1 MDPVSGAEGDEE
13 WSENDALDNTDELV
27 NPDIASEL
35 EEMADEPES
44 PRFIPKLDAA
54 DLIMDAIDRELYE
67 VMRIDGQEKR
77 PKSPSRPVSASRPK
91 SPSRT
96 WSPEKD
102 SGTASLR
109 SSSPGRRKRPGKTE
123 REVLMA
129 AGVEF
134 DTGDETTASTAR
146 EEKQVVRMGGSV
158 DTGLGTSSSR
168 SVDQVVSSDEVENE
182 IQKQRR
188 IKGKVSTY
196 SDGEEEE
203 EDQYQDQEDTML
215 YETAEASRGAETRN
229 RFSKDEDDSSHEPL
243 HPSHDSQ
250 PSPKSSH
257 DTEFSEHSGEES
269 NPKPTRVK
277 KSKAREMSDTDS
289 VRTEDFEKKF
299 REISGGNPWT
309 SPSSKH
315 NSADSDSTVTDGETR
330 KSRESSDNEKGKK
343 HEKPGIW
350 DSLPP
355 HLRPYRKN
363 SKDTDTSSVATEDFE
378 SKFKDSVV
386 LSDADNQAPKKKA
399 PLQNRPTRADSGASS
414 IKTEDFEEKFKDMVV
429 SSNSHPVGSETK
441 QSTPSNKSKKVDTEQ
456 KQRSPSPGAMP
467 RKYLYLTMKDLTS
480 TDTESN
486 VSERMKG
493 KGANKKGSNDSA
505 FFDYDKWKKDLEGD
519 IEFARNEDSLCK
531 DVHDSGHD
539 DLNTSD
545 DVESIH
551 TSESWSPEGTIL
563 QKTPTRHSSPM
574 PQQDDRSPSP
584 KQRPG
589 SPSRR
594 PTSPLTKRP
603 RSPEKDQPSS
613 PPKVHPSSNR
623 ITIEEA
629 WEVDE
634 GSLEK
639 QVPNGFL
646 SQDVEVSP
654 RRGVRHYS
662 SPDTSSSLEYSGELA
677 EGDVVPTNVMPQERI
692 DILSKYLDKQLDS
705 INKGETGDSTA
716 VEEEEEDRE
725 GDMKK
730 QEERGVLSQPPLYR
744 EGSYTSLDT
753 CRTEEYNDRFR
764 RLMVKQVAGVPIT
777 SFDTVTVASDLD
789 SVRTDTVRDRFQ
801 EVIGGKGASS
811 RATTDFELSEAESE
825 RPEKR
830 HAASKREALE
840 DGLSDFES
848 VKAFPSRTPRYGV
861 VVDSEAEDIGNDGE
875 TEVVSDVEDS
885 PKHTGPDFSNNSYYS
900 DGAIRNR
907 RQSLM
912 RRLAAVDT
920 RGSVSF
926 DSYTTNSEGSS
937 FENDDL
943 LSMEVIQRLRAIE
956 ASGCGND
963 NDDDDVFE
971 STNVNEK
978 ASPMGI
984 PVLEVSEVE
993 NDDHKYSASNEQ
1005 QADPTKLADYKT
1017 VFINNWMGAK
1027 QPYENDIDYMLR
1039 IRSAAS
1045 SPGPGCLSRGSSFDS
1060 SSGTV
1065 SDLLEHRVGSAEQ
1078 TLLELGFGG
1087 AGFDIPV
1094 RFLPSLR
1101 QRLKNQANAFWLAGQ
1116 DAKSPTAL
1124 WSSRH
1129 SSQDLSSD
1137 DGQSDAQSL
1146 RSIETESESLIFGK
1160 QSEEKSAKRDHVR
1173 EDESMTETQRSGK
1186 IVKIAEDCG
1195 KRGNTSDVDAA
1206 AKRKRLV
1213 KAATIT
1219 SVAAEAMNSPGKT
1232 QNVISGSAH
1241 ATSLP
1246 GRTMLD
1252 LMRLKRK
1259 RMHFVKQKSLPTNLE
1274 TLPEVEEK
1282 PRMFQSSSSES
1293 KHNSSPTQSTEDQSV
1308 ESGNIKD
1315 NGTGKSRSPALE
1327 VIHSISINS
1336 METEPKNIINKEDSS
1351 TVSNDTV
1358 SPVQHTF
1365 DVKEQSLTSGNA
1377 SLVHAELS
1385 VQGSREPTVKGP
1397 CSEGITV
1404 DQDHNHS
1411 DRTHS
1416 LADSKH
1422 GEEGYQQFGSS
1433 GDYAQC
1439 NMSKPSEISESGP
1452 VGVFTAPTKHGS
1464 DNRKVHASSNI
1475 GDDDKD
1481 DPQVVALQ
1489 GNKPSDEE
1497 MSDSEASAGPNVK
1510 LFVQKVSYKDSL
1522 LLELPLILQLPI
1534 MTAHQC
1540 FSDREAAMLLQDDQ
1554 AIGQVTDFDGRESPR
1569 SCSSASGPSYNPCS
1583 NVWRPEPSVHYR
1595 GILPNA
1601 ANVGY
1606 MPVSQGKP
1614 RMHPTVGYEMDTNRN
1629 VSMPRNLPQTEY
1641 DKRGVS
1647 KPSKRPFFDEN
1658 KGKMASNDTTCLDR
1672 SSKPGAMGSSDA
1684 GRRRD
1689 SGKMQSTP
1697 KTYSTLPDVSA
1708 SMPNVSAISAASDR
1722 IRSPARG
1729 GRYHSYEDINSTIMP
1744 RTNQSPSSLRDADQG
1759 LRDANKQKQAVLSE
1773 MREIQESL
1781 KSKRSEVSQAEHEVQ
1796 DMQTKSDEL
1805 RAEIMVLEY
1814 KRDSV
1819 EKELQGLHKDLE
1831 ARTRPSSRQRD
1842 RDELGMSKEQVLE
1855 VIRERDELRARLRSG
1870 EGQISGLERREL
1882 ERQLNA
1888 AKEDLFSEQR
1898 KSRAKVEELQDELE
1912 ECKRQLEES
1921 QLDKGDAVHQMEQ
1934 LHLKVKELERARKR
1948 DIENKTDALDNANKR
1963 TRVEVTDLR
1972 SQLAERD
1979 KRIVSLEAELH
1990 EKDKL
1995 NRKLQETVYK
2005 MQEELSQES
2014 ELKDSLIE
2022 ENEKNVVKL
2031 KKDKETSL
2039 AALRHMLLEDKQRE
2053 LDRLRD
2059 QSDRER
2065 RDILARQEERMAEQ
2079 LAEMEQRIL
2088 AKDDEVT
2095 MVRERLRQQEEAT
2108 RTLGDRMRLE
2118 AKEQI
2123 RSAISKE
2130 KASWETEKER
2140 AVQREKDRWQDE
2152 SNKQLSKVQEE
2163 LEKEKQ
2169 LHNQA
2174 DKNCTGLK
2182 QELDQARQQVRAAHR
2197 DKLAAIN
2204 EVRDSMKV
2212 EKEEEIKQLREQ
2224 LTQEKVSDVEK
2235 LREKIRKLEDELR
2248 TSRSER
2254 NAVAVREKETSML
2267 LDRHEKSVV
2276 SEINDECQK
2285 SAQLLGTA
2293 PRSVRV
2299 PSGDQEDDEFDQ
2311 SLDISENRGQSPH
2324 KSRSAVSEALANL
2337 KATNEDLRQLVT
2349 GLHEDMASQ
2358 KKATQQVNK
2367 EKEREVKQLRELY
2380 HSEKEKEV
2388 ETMRE
2393 RLIQDHLDEISK
2405 LQQAV
2410 KKDKDEVSSL
2420 QHNIISKDEE
2430 LREIQRNM
2438 TAWKDATIKK
2448 LAKKFEQEMNLELE
2462 KRQHEKDRQAHSSQL
2477 RRIEELE
2484 EEVQRLSVVRKTFQS
2499 TPSTPSRVSGPSSSS
2514 QSGGDAST
2522 IKLLRHLQER
2532 VKQLRVENKELR
2544 RLSGEGGD
2552 AINGNGTPDVATLQE
2567 EAILR
2572 ESPYV
2577 QNLERKLK
2585 HMDRQL
2591 NIAEERAQKNTALLG
2606 QKMVELTKLQNQLTH
2621 QTKEYLHLERSYSDM
2636 QKRYHRGGH
2645 R

>member
-1 MDPVSGAEGDEE
+1 MDPVSGTEGDAE
-13 WSENDALDNTDELV
+13 WSENDALDDTDELI
-27 NPDIASEL
+27 NPDIASEV

-44 PRFIPKLDAA
+44 PRFMPKLDAA

-77 PKSPSRPVSASRPK
+77 PKSPSRPKSSSKPK
-91 SPSRT
+91 MSPSRT
-96 WSPEKD
+96 WSLED
-102 SGTASLR
+102 SGTISLR
-109 SSSPGRRKRPGKTE
+109 SSSPGRWKRPGKTE
-123 REVLMA
+123 REALMA

-146 EEKQVVRMGGSV
+146 EDKHVVRTGGSV
-158 DTGLGTSSSR
+158 DTGLGTGSSQTLG

-188 IKGKVSTY
+188 IKGRVSTY
-196 SDGEEEE
+196 SDGEDEEE
-203 EDQYQDQEDTML
+203 NQYQDREDKIL
-215 YETAEASRGAETRN
+215 YETTEASRGKETRS
-229 RFSKDEDDSSHEPL
+229 RLIKDEDDSSHESL
-243 HPSHDSQ
+243 HPSHDPQ
-250 PSPKSSH
+250 PEYQKSGH
-257 DTEFSEHSGEES
+257 DTENSEHAEEENVS
-269 NPKPTRVK
+269 KPARVK
-277 KSKAREMSDTDS
+277 KIREMSDTDS

-299 REISGGNPWT
+299 RELSGGNPWT
-309 SPSSKH
+309 TPSSKH
-315 NSADSDSTVTDGETR
+315 NSADSDSTVTDGEMR
-330 KSRESSDNEKGKK
+330 KSTGSSDNEKRRKR
-343 HEKPGIW
+343 EQQGIW

-355 HLRPYRKN
+355 HLRPYMKN
-363 SKDTDTSSVATEDFE
+363 SRDTDTSSVATEDFE
-378 SKFKDSVV
+378 SKFKDSLVV
-386 LSDADNQAPKKKA
+386 SDADNSVAKKKA
-399 PLQNRPTRADSGASS
+399 SPQKRPARADSGASS
-414 IKTEDFEEKFKDMVV
+414 IRTEDFEEKFKDMVV
-429 SSNSHPVGSETK
+429 PSDSKPAGTGKKQLSLSDNSEKINP
-441 QSTPSNKSKKVDTEQ
+441 EQ
-456 KQRSPSPGAMP
+456 KPRGKSPQAGAMP

-486 VSERMKG
+486 FSEQVKG
-493 KGANKKGSNDSA
+493 KGTNKKGASDSTV
-505 FFDYDKWKKDLEGD
+505 FDYDKWKKDLEGD
-519 IEFARNEDSLCK
+519 IEFARNEDSLSK

-539 DLNTSD
+539 DLDTSD

-551 TSESWSPEGTIL
+551 TSDHESWSPEGTIV
-563 QKTPTRHSSPM
+563 QKPPTRHSSPM
-574 PQQDDRSPSP
+574 PQPSREDRSPSP
-584 KQRPG
+584 GKQRSG

-594 PTSPLTKRP
+594 PASPNGKRP
-603 RSPEKDQPSS
+603 RSPEKEQPNT
-613 PPKVHPSSNR
+613 PAKVHPSSDR
-623 ITIEEA
+623 IVIEDA
-629 WEVDE
+629 WEVQE
-634 GSLEK
+634 GNSPEK

-646 SQDVEVSP
+646 SQDVDV
-654 RRGVRHYS
+654 RRGFRHYS
-662 SPDTSSSLEYSGELA
+662 SPDTSSSLDDSGEIT
-677 EGDVVPTNVMPQERI
+677 EGNDVPVNIMPKERI

-716 VEEEEEDRE
+716 VEEEEEEEDEERE
-725 GDMKK
+725 EETKGR
-730 QEERGVLSQPPLYR
+730 EERGVSQPSLYR

-801 EVIGGKGASS
+801 EVIGGKGAGS

-830 HAASKREALE
+830 HAANRREALE

-861 VVDSEAEDIGNDGE
+861 VVDSEADDIGNEQE

-885 PKHTGPDFSNNSYYS
+885 PKHASPEFNTNSYY
-900 DGAIRNR
+900 
-907 RQSLM
+907 
-912 RRLAAVDT
+912 
-920 RGSVSF
+920 
-926 DSYTTNSEGSS
+926 
-937 FENDDL
+937 
-943 LSMEVIQRLRAIE
+943 
-956 ASGCGND
+956 
-963 NDDDDVFE
+963 
-971 STNVNEK
+971 
-978 ASPMGI
+978 
-984 PVLEVSEVE
+984 
-993 NDDHKYSASNEQ
+993 
-1005 QADPTKLADYKT
+1005 
-1017 VFINNWMGAK
+1017 
-1027 QPYENDIDYMLR
+1027 
-1039 IRSAAS
+1039 
-1045 SPGPGCLSRGSSFDS
+1045 
-1060 SSGTV
+1060 
-1065 SDLLEHRVGSAEQ
+1065 
-1078 TLLELGFGG
+1078 
-1087 AGFDIPV
+1087 
-1094 RFLPSLR
+1094 
-1101 QRLKNQANAFWLAGQ
+1101 
-1116 DAKSPTAL
+1116 
-1124 WSSRH
+1124 
-1129 SSQDLSSD
+1129 
-1137 DGQSDAQSL
+1137 
-1146 RSIETESESLIFGK
+1146 
-1160 QSEEKSAKRDHVR
+1160 
-1173 EDESMTETQRSGK
+1173 
-1186 IVKIAEDCG
+1186 
-1195 KRGNTSDVDAA
+1195 
-1206 AKRKRLV
+1206 
-1213 KAATIT
+1213 
-1219 SVAAEAMNSPGKT
+1219 
-1232 QNVISGSAH
+1232 
-1241 ATSLP
+1241 
-1246 GRTMLD
+1246 
-1252 LMRLKRK
+1252 
-1259 RMHFVKQKSLPTNLE
+1259 
-1274 TLPEVEEK
+1274 
-1282 PRMFQSSSSES
+1282 
-1293 KHNSSPTQSTEDQSV
+1293 
-1308 ESGNIKD
+1308 
-1315 NGTGKSRSPALE
+1315 
-1327 VIHSISINS
+1327 
-1336 METEPKNIINKEDSS
+1336 
-1351 TVSNDTV
+1351 
-1358 SPVQHTF
+1358 
-1365 DVKEQSLTSGNA
+1365 
-1377 SLVHAELS
+1377 
-1385 VQGSREPTVKGP
+1385 
-1397 CSEGITV
+1397 
-1404 DQDHNHS
+1404 
-1411 DRTHS
+1411 
-1416 LADSKH
+1416 
-1422 GEEGYQQFGSS
+1422 
-1433 GDYAQC
+1433 
-1439 NMSKPSEISESGP
+1439 
-1452 VGVFTAPTKHGS
+1452 
-1464 DNRKVHASSNI
+1464 
-1475 GDDDKD
+1475 
-1481 DPQVVALQ
+1481 
-1489 GNKPSDEE
+1489 
-1497 MSDSEASAGPNVK
+1497 
-1510 LFVQKVSYKDSL
+1510 
-1522 LLELPLILQLPI
+1522 
-1534 MTAHQC
+1534 
-1540 FSDREAAMLLQDDQ
+1540 
-1554 AIGQVTDFDGRESPR
+1554 
-1569 SCSSASGPSYNPCS
+1569 
-1583 NVWRPEPSVHYR
+1583 
-1595 GILPNA
+1595 
-1601 ANVGY
+1601 
-1606 MPVSQGKP
+1606 
-1614 RMHPTVGYEMDTNRN
+1614 
-1629 VSMPRNLPQTEY
+1629 
-1641 DKRGVS
+1641 
-1647 KPSKRPFFDEN
+1647 
-1658 KGKMASNDTTCLDR
+1658 R
-1672 SSKPGAMGSSDA
+1672 SSKAGAMGSSEV

-1689 SGKMQSTP
+1689 SGKLQSTP
-1697 KTYSTLPDVSA
+1697 KTYSALPDVSA
-1708 SMPNVSAISAASDR
+1708 SMPDVSAISVSSDR
-1722 IRSPARG
+1722 NRSPGIG
-1729 GRYHSYEDINSTIMP
+1729 GRYRSYDDINSTIMP
-1744 RTNQSPSSLRDADQG
+1744 RAERTNQSPSSLRDAEQG
-1759 LRDANKQKQAVLSE
+1759 LRDAQAQKQTALSE

-1781 KSKRSEVSQAEHEVQ
+1781 KSKRSEVNQAEHHVQ
-1796 DMQTKSDEL
+1796 DMQSKSDEL

-1819 EKELQGLHKDLE
+1819 EKELQGVHKDME
-1831 ARTRPSSRQRD
+1831 AMTRPSSRQRD
-1842 RDELGMSKEQVLE
+1842 REELGMSKEQVLE
-1855 VIRERDELRARLRSG
+1855 VVRERDELRARLRSG

-1888 AKEDLFSEQR
+1888 TKEDLFSEQR

-1948 DIENKTDALDNANKR
+1948 DIENKSDALDNASKR
-1963 TRVEVTDLR
+1963 ARADLTDFKA
-1972 SQLAERD
+1972 QLAERD
-1979 KRIVSLEAELH
+1979 RMIASLEAELH

-2130 KASWETEKER
+2130 KASWEAEKER
-2140 AVQREKDRWQDE
+2140 AVQREKDRCQDD

-2182 QELDQARQQVRAAHR
+2182 QELDQARQQIRAAHR

-2204 EVRDSMKV
+2204 DVRDSMKV

-2235 LREKIRKLEDELR
+2235 LREKMRKLEDELR
-2248 TSRSER
+2248 TVRSEK
-2254 NAVAVREKETSML
+2254 NSVAVREKETSML

-2276 SEINDECQK
+2276 SEINDECQR

-2293 PRSVRV
+2293 PRSVKV
-2299 PSGDQEDDEFDQ
+2299 PSGDQQEDDEFDQ

-2337 KATNEDLRQLVT
+2337 KATNEDLRKLVT

-2393 RLIQDHLDEISK
+2393 RLIQDHLDEIGK
-2405 LQQAV
+2405 LQHAV
-2410 KKDKDEVSSL
+2410 KKDKDEVSTL
-2420 QHNIISKDEE
+2420 QHNLISKDEE

-2477 RRIEELE
+2477 KRIEELE

-2499 TPSTPSRVSGPSSSS
+2499 TPTTPSRVSGPSSSS
-2514 QSGGDAST
+2514 QSSMAGGDAST
-2522 IKLLRHLQER
+2522 IKLLRHLQDR

-2544 RLSGEGGD
+2544 RLSGEGSD
-2552 AINGNGTPDVATLQE
+2552 AINGNGTPDVSVSFQE
-2567 EAILR
+2567 EAVLR

-2591 NIAEERAQKNTALLG
+2591 NVAEERAQKNTALLG

-2636 QKRYHRGGH
+2636 QKRYHRGGL

>member
-13 WSENDALDNTDELV
+13 WSENDALDNTDELI

-91 SPSRT
+91 SPFRT

-158 DTGLGTSSSR
+158 DTGLGTGSSR

-215 YETAEASRGAETRN
+215 YETAEASRETRN

-243 HPSHDSQ
+243 HPSHDPK

-257 DTEFSEHSGEES
+257 DTEFSEHSAEES
-269 NPKPTRVK
+269 SPKPTRVK

-378 SKFKDSVV
+378 SKFKDSLV

-399 PLQNRPTRADSGASS
+399 PPQNRPARADSGASS

-429 SSNSHPVGSETK
+429 SSNSNPAGSGTK

-493 KGANKKGSNDSA
+493 KGANKKGSSDSA

-613 PPKVHPSSNR
+613 PAKVHPSSNR

-725 GDMKK
+725 GDTKK

-861 VVDSEAEDIGNDGE
+861 VVDSEAEDIGNEGE

-885 PKHTGPDFSNNSYYS
+885 PKHTGPDFSNNSYY
-900 DGAIRNR
+900 
-907 RQSLM
+907 
-912 RRLAAVDT
+912 
-920 RGSVSF
+920 
-926 DSYTTNSEGSS
+926 
-937 FENDDL
+937 
-943 LSMEVIQRLRAIE
+943 
-956 ASGCGND
+956 
-963 NDDDDVFE
+963 
-971 STNVNEK
+971 
-978 ASPMGI
+978 
-984 PVLEVSEVE
+984 
-993 NDDHKYSASNEQ
+993 
-1005 QADPTKLADYKT
+1005 
-1017 VFINNWMGAK
+1017 
-1027 QPYENDIDYMLR
+1027 
-1039 IRSAAS
+1039 
-1045 SPGPGCLSRGSSFDS
+1045 
-1060 SSGTV
+1060 
-1065 SDLLEHRVGSAEQ
+1065 
-1078 TLLELGFGG
+1078 
-1087 AGFDIPV
+1087 
-1094 RFLPSLR
+1094 
-1101 QRLKNQANAFWLAGQ
+1101 
-1116 DAKSPTAL
+1116 
-1124 WSSRH
+1124 
-1129 SSQDLSSD
+1129 
-1137 DGQSDAQSL
+1137 
-1146 RSIETESESLIFGK
+1146 
-1160 QSEEKSAKRDHVR
+1160 
-1173 EDESMTETQRSGK
+1173 
-1186 IVKIAEDCG
+1186 
-1195 KRGNTSDVDAA
+1195 
-1206 AKRKRLV
+1206 
-1213 KAATIT
+1213 
-1219 SVAAEAMNSPGKT
+1219 
-1232 QNVISGSAH
+1232 
-1241 ATSLP
+1241 
-1246 GRTMLD
+1246 
-1252 LMRLKRK
+1252 
-1259 RMHFVKQKSLPTNLE
+1259 
-1274 TLPEVEEK
+1274 
-1282 PRMFQSSSSES
+1282 
-1293 KHNSSPTQSTEDQSV
+1293 
-1308 ESGNIKD
+1308 
-1315 NGTGKSRSPALE
+1315 
-1327 VIHSISINS
+1327 
-1336 METEPKNIINKEDSS
+1336 
-1351 TVSNDTV
+1351 
-1358 SPVQHTF
+1358 
-1365 DVKEQSLTSGNA
+1365 
-1377 SLVHAELS
+1377 
-1385 VQGSREPTVKGP
+1385 
-1397 CSEGITV
+1397 
-1404 DQDHNHS
+1404 
-1411 DRTHS
+1411 
-1416 LADSKH
+1416 
-1422 GEEGYQQFGSS
+1422 
-1433 GDYAQC
+1433 
-1439 NMSKPSEISESGP
+1439 
-1452 VGVFTAPTKHGS
+1452 
-1464 DNRKVHASSNI
+1464 
-1475 GDDDKD
+1475 
-1481 DPQVVALQ
+1481 
-1489 GNKPSDEE
+1489 
-1497 MSDSEASAGPNVK
+1497 
-1510 LFVQKVSYKDSL
+1510 
-1522 LLELPLILQLPI
+1522 
-1534 MTAHQC
+1534 
-1540 FSDREAAMLLQDDQ
+1540 
-1554 AIGQVTDFDGRESPR
+1554 
-1569 SCSSASGPSYNPCS
+1569 
-1583 NVWRPEPSVHYR
+1583 
-1595 GILPNA
+1595 
-1601 ANVGY
+1601 
-1606 MPVSQGKP
+1606 
-1614 RMHPTVGYEMDTNRN
+1614 
-1629 VSMPRNLPQTEY
+1629 
-1641 DKRGVS
+1641 
-1647 KPSKRPFFDEN
+1647 
-1658 KGKMASNDTTCLDR
+1658 R

-1708 SMPNVSAISAASDR
+1708 SMPDVSAISAASDR

-1759 LRDANKQKQAVLSE
+1759 LRDANKQKQTVLSE

-1948 DIENKTDALDNANKR
+1948 DIEPSR
-1963 TRVEVTDLR
+1963 GSDLP
-1972 SQLAERD
+1972 
-1979 KRIVSLEAELH
+1979 
-1990 EKDKL
+1990 
-1995 NRKLQETVYK
+1995 
-2005 MQEELSQES
+2005 
-2014 ELKDSLIE
+2014 
-2022 ENEKNVVKL
+2022 
-2031 KKDKETSL
+2031 
-2039 AALRHMLLEDKQRE
+2039 AAFG
-2053 LDRLRD
+2053 
-2059 QSDRER
+2059 R
-2065 RDILARQEERMAEQ
+2065 RA
-2079 LAEMEQRIL
+2079 
-2088 AKDDEVT
+2088 
-2095 MVRERLRQQEEAT
+2095 
-2108 RTLGDRMRLE
+2108 
-2118 AKEQI
+2118 I
-2123 RSAISKE
+2123 R
-2130 KASWETEKER
+2130 R
-2140 AVQREKDRWQDE
+2140 AV
-2152 SNKQLSKVQEE
+2152 
-2163 LEKEKQ
+2163 
-2169 LHNQA
+2169 
-2174 DKNCTGLK
+2174 GL
-2182 QELDQARQQVRAAHR
+2182 
-2197 DKLAAIN
+2197 
-2204 EVRDSMKV
+2204 
-2212 EKEEEIKQLREQ
+2212 
-2224 LTQEKVSDVEK
+2224 
-2235 LREKIRKLEDELR
+2235 
-2248 TSRSER
+2248 
-2254 NAVAVREKETSML
+2254 
-2267 LDRHEKSVV
+2267 
-2276 SEINDECQK
+2276 
-2285 SAQLLGTA
+2285 
-2293 PRSVRV
+2293 
-2299 PSGDQEDDEFDQ
+2299 
-2311 SLDISENRGQSPH
+2311 
-2324 KSRSAVSEALANL
+2324 
-2337 KATNEDLRQLVT
+2337 
-2349 GLHEDMASQ
+2349 
-2358 KKATQQVNK
+2358 
-2367 EKEREVKQLRELY
+2367 
-2380 HSEKEKEV
+2380 
-2388 ETMRE
+2388 
-2393 RLIQDHLDEISK
+2393 
-2405 LQQAV
+2405 
-2410 KKDKDEVSSL
+2410 
-2420 QHNIISKDEE
+2420 
-2430 LREIQRNM
+2430 
-2438 TAWKDATIKK
+2438 
-2448 LAKKFEQEMNLELE
+2448 
-2462 KRQHEKDRQAHSSQL
+2462 
-2477 RRIEELE
+2477 
-2484 EEVQRLSVVRKTFQS
+2484 
-2499 TPSTPSRVSGPSSSS
+2499 
-2514 QSGGDAST
+2514 
-2522 IKLLRHLQER
+2522 
-2532 VKQLRVENKELR
+2532 
-2544 RLSGEGGD
+2544 
-2552 AINGNGTPDVATLQE
+2552 
-2567 EAILR
+2567 
-2572 ESPYV
+2572 
-2577 QNLERKLK
+2577 
-2585 HMDRQL
+2585 
-2591 NIAEERAQKNTALLG
+2591 
-2606 QKMVELTKLQNQLTH
+2606 
-2621 QTKEYLHLERSYSDM
+2621 
-2636 QKRYHRGGH
+2636 
-2645 R
+2645 

>member
-229 RFSKDEDDSSHEPL
+229 RFSK
-243 HPSHDSQ
+243 
-250 PSPKSSH
+250 
-257 DTEFSEHSGEES
+257 
-269 NPKPTRVK
+269 
-277 KSKAREMSDTDS
+277 
-289 VRTEDFEKKF
+289 
-299 REISGGNPWT
+299 
-309 SPSSKH
+309 
-315 NSADSDSTVTDGETR
+315 
-330 KSRESSDNEKGKK
+330 
-343 HEKPGIW
+343 
-350 DSLPP
+350 
-355 HLRPYRKN
+355 
-363 SKDTDTSSVATEDFE
+363 
-378 SKFKDSVV
+378 
-386 LSDADNQAPKKKA
+386 
-399 PLQNRPTRADSGASS
+399 
-414 IKTEDFEEKFKDMVV
+414 
-429 SSNSHPVGSETK
+429 
-441 QSTPSNKSKKVDTEQ
+441 
-456 KQRSPSPGAMP
+456 
-467 RKYLYLTMKDLTS
+467 
-480 TDTESN
+480 
-486 VSERMKG
+486 
-493 KGANKKGSNDSA
+493 
-505 FFDYDKWKKDLEGD
+505 
-519 IEFARNEDSLCK
+519 
-531 DVHDSGHD
+531 
-539 DLNTSD
+539 
-545 DVESIH
+545 
-551 TSESWSPEGTIL
+551 
-563 QKTPTRHSSPM
+563 
-574 PQQDDRSPSP
+574 
-584 KQRPG
+584 
-589 SPSRR
+589 
-594 PTSPLTKRP
+594 
-603 RSPEKDQPSS
+603 
-613 PPKVHPSSNR
+613 
-623 ITIEEA
+623 
-629 WEVDE
+629 
-634 GSLEK
+634 
-639 QVPNGFL
+639 
-646 SQDVEVSP
+646 
-654 RRGVRHYS
+654 
-662 SPDTSSSLEYSGELA
+662 
-677 EGDVVPTNVMPQERI
+677 
-692 DILSKYLDKQLDS
+692 
-705 INKGETGDSTA
+705 
-716 VEEEEEDRE
+716 
-725 GDMKK
+725 
-730 QEERGVLSQPPLYR
+730 GVLSQPPLYR

-885 PKHTGPDFSNNSYYS
+885 PKHTGPDFSNNSYY
-900 DGAIRNR
+900 
-907 RQSLM
+907 
-912 RRLAAVDT
+912 
-920 RGSVSF
+920 
-926 DSYTTNSEGSS
+926 
-937 FENDDL
+937 
-943 LSMEVIQRLRAIE
+943 
-956 ASGCGND
+956 
-963 NDDDDVFE
+963 
-971 STNVNEK
+971 
-978 ASPMGI
+978 
-984 PVLEVSEVE
+984 
-993 NDDHKYSASNEQ
+993 
-1005 QADPTKLADYKT
+1005 
-1017 VFINNWMGAK
+1017 
-1027 QPYENDIDYMLR
+1027 
-1039 IRSAAS
+1039 
-1045 SPGPGCLSRGSSFDS
+1045 
-1060 SSGTV
+1060 
-1065 SDLLEHRVGSAEQ
+1065 
-1078 TLLELGFGG
+1078 
-1087 AGFDIPV
+1087 
-1094 RFLPSLR
+1094 
-1101 QRLKNQANAFWLAGQ
+1101 
-1116 DAKSPTAL
+1116 
-1124 WSSRH
+1124 
-1129 SSQDLSSD
+1129 
-1137 DGQSDAQSL
+1137 
-1146 RSIETESESLIFGK
+1146 
-1160 QSEEKSAKRDHVR
+1160 
-1173 EDESMTETQRSGK
+1173 
-1186 IVKIAEDCG
+1186 
-1195 KRGNTSDVDAA
+1195 
-1206 AKRKRLV
+1206 
-1213 KAATIT
+1213 
-1219 SVAAEAMNSPGKT
+1219 
-1232 QNVISGSAH
+1232 
-1241 ATSLP
+1241 
-1246 GRTMLD
+1246 
-1252 LMRLKRK
+1252 
-1259 RMHFVKQKSLPTNLE
+1259 
-1274 TLPEVEEK
+1274 
-1282 PRMFQSSSSES
+1282 
-1293 KHNSSPTQSTEDQSV
+1293 
-1308 ESGNIKD
+1308 
-1315 NGTGKSRSPALE
+1315 
-1327 VIHSISINS
+1327 
-1336 METEPKNIINKEDSS
+1336 
-1351 TVSNDTV
+1351 
-1358 SPVQHTF
+1358 
-1365 DVKEQSLTSGNA
+1365 
-1377 SLVHAELS
+1377 
-1385 VQGSREPTVKGP
+1385 
-1397 CSEGITV
+1397 
-1404 DQDHNHS
+1404 
-1411 DRTHS
+1411 
-1416 LADSKH
+1416 
-1422 GEEGYQQFGSS
+1422 
-1433 GDYAQC
+1433 
-1439 NMSKPSEISESGP
+1439 
-1452 VGVFTAPTKHGS
+1452 
-1464 DNRKVHASSNI
+1464 
-1475 GDDDKD
+1475 
-1481 DPQVVALQ
+1481 
-1489 GNKPSDEE
+1489 
-1497 MSDSEASAGPNVK
+1497 
-1510 LFVQKVSYKDSL
+1510 
-1522 LLELPLILQLPI
+1522 
-1534 MTAHQC
+1534 
-1540 FSDREAAMLLQDDQ
+1540 
-1554 AIGQVTDFDGRESPR
+1554 
-1569 SCSSASGPSYNPCS
+1569 
-1583 NVWRPEPSVHYR
+1583 
-1595 GILPNA
+1595 
-1601 ANVGY
+1601 
-1606 MPVSQGKP
+1606 
-1614 RMHPTVGYEMDTNRN
+1614 
-1629 VSMPRNLPQTEY
+1629 
-1641 DKRGVS
+1641 
-1647 KPSKRPFFDEN
+1647 
-1658 KGKMASNDTTCLDR
+1658 R

-2621 QTKEYLHLERSYSDM
+2621 QTKVEP
-2636 QKRYHRGGH
+2636 RGQNRH
-2645 R
+2645 

>member
-830 HAASKREALE
+830 HAASKR
-840 DGLSDFES
+840 
-848 VKAFPSRTPRYGV
+848 
-861 VVDSEAEDIGNDGE
+861 GNDGE

-885 PKHTGPDFSNNSYYS
+885 PKHTGPDFSNNSYY
-900 DGAIRNR
+900 
-907 RQSLM
+907 
-912 RRLAAVDT
+912 
-920 RGSVSF
+920 
-926 DSYTTNSEGSS
+926 
-937 FENDDL
+937 
-943 LSMEVIQRLRAIE
+943 
-956 ASGCGND
+956 
-963 NDDDDVFE
+963 
-971 STNVNEK
+971 
-978 ASPMGI
+978 
-984 PVLEVSEVE
+984 
-993 NDDHKYSASNEQ
+993 
-1005 QADPTKLADYKT
+1005 
-1017 VFINNWMGAK
+1017 
-1027 QPYENDIDYMLR
+1027 
-1039 IRSAAS
+1039 
-1045 SPGPGCLSRGSSFDS
+1045 
-1060 SSGTV
+1060 
-1065 SDLLEHRVGSAEQ
+1065 
-1078 TLLELGFGG
+1078 
-1087 AGFDIPV
+1087 
-1094 RFLPSLR
+1094 
-1101 QRLKNQANAFWLAGQ
+1101 
-1116 DAKSPTAL
+1116 
-1124 WSSRH
+1124 
-1129 SSQDLSSD
+1129 
-1137 DGQSDAQSL
+1137 
-1146 RSIETESESLIFGK
+1146 
-1160 QSEEKSAKRDHVR
+1160 
-1173 EDESMTETQRSGK
+1173 
-1186 IVKIAEDCG
+1186 
-1195 KRGNTSDVDAA
+1195 
-1206 AKRKRLV
+1206 
-1213 KAATIT
+1213 
-1219 SVAAEAMNSPGKT
+1219 
-1232 QNVISGSAH
+1232 
-1241 ATSLP
+1241 
-1246 GRTMLD
+1246 
-1252 LMRLKRK
+1252 
-1259 RMHFVKQKSLPTNLE
+1259 
-1274 TLPEVEEK
+1274 
-1282 PRMFQSSSSES
+1282 
-1293 KHNSSPTQSTEDQSV
+1293 
-1308 ESGNIKD
+1308 
-1315 NGTGKSRSPALE
+1315 
-1327 VIHSISINS
+1327 
-1336 METEPKNIINKEDSS
+1336 
-1351 TVSNDTV
+1351 
-1358 SPVQHTF
+1358 
-1365 DVKEQSLTSGNA
+1365 
-1377 SLVHAELS
+1377 
-1385 VQGSREPTVKGP
+1385 
-1397 CSEGITV
+1397 
-1404 DQDHNHS
+1404 
-1411 DRTHS
+1411 
-1416 LADSKH
+1416 
-1422 GEEGYQQFGSS
+1422 
-1433 GDYAQC
+1433 
-1439 NMSKPSEISESGP
+1439 
-1452 VGVFTAPTKHGS
+1452 
-1464 DNRKVHASSNI
+1464 
-1475 GDDDKD
+1475 
-1481 DPQVVALQ
+1481 
-1489 GNKPSDEE
+1489 
-1497 MSDSEASAGPNVK
+1497 
-1510 LFVQKVSYKDSL
+1510 
-1522 LLELPLILQLPI
+1522 
-1534 MTAHQC
+1534 
-1540 FSDREAAMLLQDDQ
+1540 
-1554 AIGQVTDFDGRESPR
+1554 
-1569 SCSSASGPSYNPCS
+1569 
-1583 NVWRPEPSVHYR
+1583 
-1595 GILPNA
+1595 
-1601 ANVGY
+1601 
-1606 MPVSQGKP
+1606 
-1614 RMHPTVGYEMDTNRN
+1614 
-1629 VSMPRNLPQTEY
+1629 
-1641 DKRGVS
+1641 
-1647 KPSKRPFFDEN
+1647 
-1658 KGKMASNDTTCLDR
+1658 R

-2224 LTQEKVSDVEK
+2224 LTQGLLSQINSWKEKVSDVEK